1 MRPSDLISFAWRRRV
16 PLLFQTE
23 AAECGIACLAMIAS
37 FHGHGVDVATLRRRF
52 SVSMH
57 GTTLAALIDFAHRLE
72 LETRAVRLDVSDLRR
87 LRLPCVLHW
96 QFVHFVVLTHVGR
109 RGITIHD
116 PSGGRRSVG
125 LAEVTQA
132 FTGVALELWP
142 TPRFEPQRA
151 KPPVSVRKLVGPISG
166 LARSLALVAALTAT
180 LETFSIVSPL
190 LLQWVVDHAL
200 LTASTDLL
208 ALLALGFGLLVL
220 LEQATGA
227 IRALTIMR
235 FETTLNV
242 QWHANVFSHLQR
254 LPLPYFEKRHLGDIV
269 SRFRSIDA
277 IQRTITT
284 AFVEALVDGAMTVAL
299 LAVMVV
305 YSPALSSICCAA
317 VAVYVVTRALTHG
330 PLRGARYEQIAAGA
344 KQDSHFIE
352 SVRGLR
358 AIKSFR
364 RSEERRSA
372 WLSLLIEQV
381 NAGLRAERLQL
392 LLRSASGLT
401 FGLENVLVIYLGAGL
416 VLEADLTTGML
427 LAFLA
432 YKRQFTSRVSTLVD
446 KAFEMRLLR
455 LHAERLADVV
465 LTPPEEHPLPG
476 RLLGPSGGSLAPTLE
491 IRALRFRYAEHEPYV
506 LDGLDLS
513 VAAGE
518 SVAIVGASGCGK
530 STLLNIVLGTLAPTG
545 GEVLIGGI
553 PLAQIDHD
561 LLRRT
566 MASVVQN
573 DCLFAGTIG
582 ENISFFDTHADRAR
596 IEECAQLAAI
606 HTEIAA
612 LPMAYNTLVGFMGS
626 TLSAGQQ
633 QRILLARALYA
644 RPSILV
650 LDEATSHLDIHREA
664 AVCAAMRKLAITR
677 IVVAHRPQTAATADR
692 IVALKLGKIVQ
703 VASRPG

>member
-1 MRPSDLISFAWRRRV
+1 MRPFDRLSFGWRRRV
-16 PLLFQTE
+16 PMLRQTE

-37 FHGHGVDVATLRRRF
+37 FHGRHVDVATLRREF
-52 SVSMH
+52 AVSMH
-57 GTTLAALIDFAHRLE
+57 GTTLAALIGFAHRLE
-72 LETRAVRLDVSDLRR
+72 LETRAIRLDVPDLGA

-96 QFVHFVVLTHVGR
+96 KFTHFVVLTRVGR
-109 RGITIHD
+109 RSIAIHD
-116 PSGGRRSVG
+116 PSRGERAVP
-125 LAEVTQA
+125 LAEVAQA
-132 FTGVALELWP
+132 FTGIALELWP
-142 TPRFEPQRA
+142 APQFERQRPE
-151 KPPVSVRKLVGPISG
+151 PPVSMRKLVGPITG
-166 LARSLALVAALTAT
+166 LARSLALVVVLTAT
-180 LETFSIVSPL
+180 LEAFSIASPL

-200 LTASTDLL
+200 VTASTDLL
-208 ALLALGFGLLVL
+208 TLLALGFGLLVL
-220 LEQATGA
+220 LEQATAA
-227 IRALTIMR
+227 IRALVIMR
-235 FETTLNV
+235 FEITLNV

-284 AFVEALVDGAMTVAL
+284 AFVEAIVDGMMTLVL
-299 LAVMVV
+299 LAVMLV
-305 YSPALSSICCAA
+305 YSPRLSAICVAAAALY
-317 VAVYVVTRALTHG
+317 VATRALTYR
-330 PLRGARYEQIAAGA
+330 PLRGARHEQIAAGA
-344 KQDSHFIE
+344 TQESHFIE

-364 RSEERRSA
+364 RGEERRSA

-392 LLRSASGLT
+392 LLRSTNGLL
-401 FGLENVLVIYLGAGL
+401 FGVENVLVIYAGASL
-416 VLEADLTTGML
+416 VLESQLSTGML

-432 YKRQFTSRVSTLVD
+432 YKRQFTSRVSALVD

-465 LTPPEEHPLPG
+465 LTPPEERPLAG
-476 RLLGPSGGSLAPTLE
+476 RLLETSAGMLAPTLE
-491 IRALRFRYAEHEPYV
+491 IRALSFRYAEHEPYV
-506 LDGLDLS
+506 LHGLDLA

-518 SVAIVGASGCGK
+518 SVAIVGPSGCGK

-545 GEVLIGGI
+545 GDVLIGGL
-553 PLAQIDHD
+553 PLAQLDHD

-566 MASVVQN
+566 VASVVQN

-582 ENISFFDTHADRAR
+582 ENISFFDTHADRGW

-606 HTEIAA
+606 HAEIAA

-644 RPSILV
+644 RPSILI
-650 LDEATSHLDIHREA
+650 LDEATSHLDIQREA
-664 AVCAAMRKLAITR
+664 AVCASLSKLAITR

-692 IVALKLGKIVQ
+692 IVALHLGRLVN
-703 VASRPG
+703 VAKRPG